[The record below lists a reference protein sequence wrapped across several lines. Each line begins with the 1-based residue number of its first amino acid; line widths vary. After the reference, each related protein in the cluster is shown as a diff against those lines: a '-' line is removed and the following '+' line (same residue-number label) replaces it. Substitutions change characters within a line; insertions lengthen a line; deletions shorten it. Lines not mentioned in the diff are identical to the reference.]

1 MDNNNR
7 PILTELTE
15 LKIKL
20 NEALRPASELDL
32 RSLQVLVVSIALLA
46 LSLSTKKPDSI
57 RFLGFL
63 IDTDNWLYIAIPL
76 VLILIYWVCELIV
89 TWRLNRERVQYL
101 IDGIVK
107 EAKQLVDNFV
117 HQCKKEMEASK
128 EFTSRSAEIENKRR
142 ELWEW
147 YESEWD
153 KIQERRNNLP
163 LEKYFG
169 SEESKALDDEEEKLE
184 NEYQRRSE
192 EGGINQLNRDAD
204 EYLSTLSMRVFK
216 ILCQ

>member
-1 MDNNNR
+1 MDNNR

-15 LKIKL
+15 FKIKL

-163 LEKYFG
+163 LEKWLFAKQCET
-169 SEESKALDDEEEKLE
+169 SIE
-184 NEYQRRSE
+184 
-192 EGGINQLNRDAD
+192 
-204 EYLSTLSMRVFK
+204 
-216 ILCQ
+216 